1 MRIVTIIAALA
12 GLLLGTSIVAYYG
25 FSEVIRALLAVG
37 WGGFAAICAF
47 HLALYGLLGLAWRVI
62 VPSPAASAWTFVWG
76 RLIRDSGSEVLP
88 LSQLGGFVMGARA
101 ATIVGLPAPMAF
113 ASTIVVVTLEVI
125 AQIAYTALGI
135 ALLARQTPESN
146 IFYPL
151 VIGLALAA
159 IATVGFIVVQHR
171 GLALIERLAK
181 RSASRL
187 LPRAI
192 ARGASVQSLIHAIYG
207 HPRGLSLGLALHL
220 VGWIGNGME
229 AYLALHFMGIPIG
242 LGPVLAIESLLYAVR
257 SAAFAVPNAVGV
269 QEGAY
274 IILGGLFGLAPEIML
289 ALSLLK
295 RARDVII
302 GVPSLLAWQALE
314 SGHLWRDARVTADAR
329 RSHRDARASPQ
340 HRSAETPVP
349 DLHLD

>member
-1 MRIVTIIAALA
+1 MRIATLIAVLA
-12 GLLLGTSIVAYYG
+12 GLLLGTGIVAYYG
-25 FSEVIRALLAVG
+25 FGEVIHALLAVG
-37 WGGFAAICAF
+37 WDGFAAICAF
-47 HLALYGLLGLAWRVI
+47 HLALYGPLGLAWRVI
-62 VPSPAASAWTFVWG
+62 VPPPAAGALTFVWG

-101 ATIVGLPAPMAF
+101 TIVVGLSTPVAF
-113 ASTIVVVTLEVI
+113 ASTIVDVTLEVI
-125 AQIAYTALGI
+125 AQIAYTALGV
-135 ALLARQTPESN
+135 ALLARQAPESG

-151 VIGLALAA
+151 GIGLAVAA
-159 IATVGFIVVQHR
+159 VATVGFIVVQHR

-187 LPRAI
+187 FPRAI
-192 ARGASVQSLIHAIYG
+192 AHGAPVQSAIRAIYN
-207 HPRGLSLGLALHL
+207 HPMGLSVGLALHL
-220 VGWIGNGME
+220 VGWIGSGIE

-242 LGPVLAIESLLYAVR
+242 FGPVLAIESLLYAAR

-274 IILGGLFGLAPEIML
+274 VVLGGLFGLGPEIML

-295 RARDVII
+295 RARELII

-314 SGHLWRDARVTADAR
+314 SGLVLRRSRATADAR
-329 RSHRDARASPQ
+329 RSRRDA
-340 HRSAETPVP
+340 
-349 DLHLD
+349 